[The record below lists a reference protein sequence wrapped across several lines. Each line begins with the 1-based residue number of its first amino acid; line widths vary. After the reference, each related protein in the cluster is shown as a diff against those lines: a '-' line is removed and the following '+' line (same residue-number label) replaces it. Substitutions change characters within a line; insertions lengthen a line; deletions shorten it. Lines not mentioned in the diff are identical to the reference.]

1 VPKTSQKAYT
11 LPAGH
16 LLLALAIVAVWGT
29 NFVVIKLSL
38 GAFPPFLFAALRY
51 TFAFLPLVFFV
62 PRPKVSWVN
71 LCVYGLAVGVG
82 QFGILYFAVDGRISP
97 GLASLVIQTQVFFTI
112 GFAMFFAKERLRTYQ
127 MLAVLVALTGLGII
141 ALHTD
146 ANTTFLGLALVVFT
160 GFSWGVANTVSRRA
174 GSINMLSYVVWA
186 SAFAIPPL
194 FAISFIFEGG
204 WDVGTKE
211 ENEAR
216 LMALGHGIEVPE
228 GASVWQTCRNLSCC
242 NPAHIAIQPAGP
254 GRMKLRASHRG
265 GRPLKHKFTD
275 ADFEYIWNNPDNM
288 GAPAF
293 GRYFNVHSQLINNI
307 QNGWRFREEIERIM
321 GPQVY
326 WGKNRIRKYMD
337 ETENSTRNTR
347 DTAGDGSG
355 V

>member
-1 VPKTSQKAYT
+1 MPKVTKYTQKAYS
-11 LPAGH
+11 LPASH

-38 GAFPPFLFAALRY
+38 GSFPPFLFAALRY

-112 GFAMFFAKERLRTYQ
+112 GFAMFFAKERLRIYQ
-127 MLAVLVALTGLGII
+127 TVAVLVAMTGLGII

-194 FAISFIFEGG
+194 FAISYVFEGG
-204 WDVGTKE
+204 WNSINSSITS
-211 ENEAR
+211 A
-216 LMALGHGIEVPE
+216 P
-228 GASVWQTCRNLSCC
+228 
-242 NPAHIAIQPAGP
+242 
-254 GRMKLRASHRG
+254 
-265 GRPLKHKFTD
+265 
-275 ADFEYIWNNPDNM
+275 M
-288 GAPAF
+288 GAWAGVLWQSWGNTIFGYSAWAWLLSKHPAAVVAPAPLLVPIF
-293 GRYFNVHSQLINNI
+293 GMGAAAYFLAEPLPPWKILAAGLVITGLVINLFWPN
-307 QNGWRFREEIERIM
+307 IER
-321 GPQVY
+321 VL
-326 WGKNRIRKYMD
+326 KRRF
-337 ETENSTRNTR
+337 S
-347 DTAGDGSG
+347 
-355 V
+355 